1 MNTDKERI
9 KRDRT
14 ARLIRLVN
22 VLYQNPKGLHVA
34 AIAQPILQ
42 ETSWHPSQKLEL
54 KKDDTVIM
62 TLNVVDSWD
71 LRSWILGWGDEVE
84 VLEPES
90 LRRQIQLVVD
100 SLADIYN
107 HKKLL

>member
-22 VLYQNPKGLHVA
+22 VLYQNPQGLPVA
-34 AIAQPILQ
+34 AIAPPILQ

-54 KKDDTVIM
+54 KKDGTVIM

-71 LRSWILGWGDEVE
+71 LRSWILGWGER
-84 VLEPES
+84 VLVLQPAS
-90 LRRQIQLVVD
+90 LRKQITQSAMKMVGLY
-100 SLADIYN
+100 S
-107 HKKLL
+107 